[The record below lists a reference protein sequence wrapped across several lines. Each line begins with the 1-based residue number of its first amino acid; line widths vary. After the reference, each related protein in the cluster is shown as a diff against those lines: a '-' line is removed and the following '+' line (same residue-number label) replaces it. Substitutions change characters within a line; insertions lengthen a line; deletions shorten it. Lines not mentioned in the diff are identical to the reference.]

1 MVVAV
6 IDNAFSIWY
15 ALVFSG
21 PAFILF
27 VYCIQFFFSNA
38 TSASRQA
45 FLILSTLQLVPLI
58 VDLVV
63 GDNPI
68 EPLEWLWAFF
78 PTLGVMRL
86 LTHML
91 VRVGSWAEPLSFYF
105 KSKQSFPALIMDY
118 GNIILYG
125 GLLAIIEKVRWYMQT
140 RLAKRTFGNYSE
152 FCRKEKAKHPV
163 TDEVRH
169 MEEEVERRHDYAVRI
184 HHASRLFFNTEG
196 DPIPAVNS
204 VSLGI
209 PEGCLFGFLGANGA
223 GKTTL
228 IKMITSMLPPSAGV
242 IEINGEDI
250 TKYND
255 PTLLS
260 ICPQFN
266 THLCN
271 EMTAGE
277 HFRFY
282 SWLFQLS
289 KEEAR
294 KRTERLV
301 KVMELEEIVDKPIR
315 ELSAGDVRK
324 IAIAMCFLGPAKIVL
339 LDEPTAS
346 LDPVARKRVHEMIL
360 EFKGDITYMLC
371 THLLSE
377 AESLCDL
384 ISIMI
389 KGCVYTVG
397 TPQYLSQKFG
407 TEYKVDVML
416 KDESEDTGKMCD
428 RFFEK
433 SIPTATLSI
442 MRPKARIYNVP
453 ANALTL
459 PQLFTVMENGK
470 QSESGFSYYT
480 CSTSSL
486 ERVFME
492 IVHLS
497 ESDDAVV
504 VQD

>member
-1 MVVAV
+1 M
-6 IDNAFSIWY
+6 
-15 ALVFSG
+15 L
-21 PAFILF
+21 
-27 VYCIQFFFSNA
+27 YCFQFCFSNA
-38 TSASRQA
+38 ESASRQA
-45 FLILSTLQLVPLI
+45 FLILSVVLLIPVI
-58 VDLVV
+58 VDIVQ
-63 GDNPI
+63 GDTAQP
-68 EPLEWLWAFF
+68 WLDWIYSLI
-78 PTLGVMRL
+78 PSLSILRL
-86 LTHML
+86 LTHVL
-91 VRVGSWAEPLSFYF
+91 VRLGIWKEDLGFYF
-105 KSKQSFPALIMDY
+105 EMANTRPFLIMHY
-118 GNIILYG
+118 GDIVIYG
-125 GLLAIIEKVRWYMQT
+125 ALLVIIEKVRWSLQS
-140 RLAKRTFGNYSE
+140 RSAKRSFGDYKD
-152 FCRKEKAKHPV
+152 FFRKERKKHPK
-163 TDEVRH
+163 TDEVKE
-169 MEEEVERRHDYAVRI
+169 MEDEVKHCHDYAVRI
-184 HHASRLFFNTEG
+184 WQASRLFFNTAG

-242 IEINGEDI
+242 IEVMGEDI

-266 THLCN
+266 THLCDDL
-271 EMTAGE
+271 TPGE
-277 HFRFY
+277 HFKLY
-282 SWLFQLS
+282 SMLFQLPE
-289 KEEAR
+289 EEAR
-294 KRTERLV
+294 EKRDRLI
-301 KVMELEEIVDKPIR
+301 KVMELEDIVDKPLR
-315 ELSAGDVRK
+315 ELSGGDVRK

-360 EFKGDITYMLC
+360 EFKGEVTYMLC

-416 KDESEDTGKMCD
+416 DDESEETGRACD
-428 RFFEK
+428 QFFQT
-433 SIPTATLSI
+433 SLASASLSI
-442 MRPKARIYNVP
+442 ARPKARIYNVP
-453 ANALTL
+453 AKDLTL
-459 PQLFTVMENGK
+459 PQLFTIMDKGK
-470 QSESGFSYYT
+470 KEKAGFSYYT

-497 ESDDAVV
+497 EADDAVV
-504 VQD
+504 IHD